1 MTRVVRDNGDGP
13 DWTKRPR
20 ALALPPMQRLL
31 KFGHT
36 MGAIG
41 LMGALACL
49 LVLDH
54 LAPPPSDLKSF
65 ALMRGA
71 MAEITT
77 WVLFPSLLLTLAPG
91 LLSLSV
97 TPAFHNAGWVWAKAA
112 SGILVFAGGLH
123 VAGPLQDLGR
133 QSAEALAGRLD
144 PATLAESIAPGE
156 ARTMWMLLAV
166 STANVVLGIWR
177 GRILR

>member
-1 MTRVVRDNGDGP
+1 MR
-13 DWTKRPR
+13 
-20 ALALPPMQRLL
+20 RLL

-54 LAPPPSDLKSF
+54 LAPPPTQLQGY

-71 MAEITT
+71 MAEITR
-77 WVLFPSLLLTLAPG
+77 WVLMPSLILTLISG
-91 LLSLSV
+91 LLAIAV

-123 VAGPLQDLGR
+123 AIGPLEDLGR
-133 QSAEALAGRLD
+133 QSAEAMAGRLD
-144 PATLAESIAPGE
+144 PAALAAGIAPNE
-156 ARTMWMLLAV
+156 AMTMWILLAV
-166 STANVVLGIWR
+166 STANVVLAIWR
-177 GRILR
+177 QRILP

>member
-1 MTRVVRDNGDGP
+1 
-13 DWTKRPR
+13 
-20 ALALPPMQRLL
+20 MQRLL
-31 KFGHT
+31 KFGHS

-71 MAEITT
+71 MAEITN
-77 WVLFPSLLLTLAPG
+77 WILLPSLILTLIPG
-91 LLSLSV
+91 LIAIAA

-123 VAGPLQDLGR
+123 AIGPLQDLGR
-133 QSAEALAGRLD
+133 QSTEALAGRID
-144 PATLAESIAPGE
+144 VATLSAGIAPNE
-156 ARTMWMLLAV
+156 AMTLWILLAV
-166 STANVVLGIWR
+166 STANVVLAIWR